1 MNGYIRRDLIINKK
15 NMELETNMTDKI
27 RLKTILNNK
36 LKLKKREEEIFEATY
51 EYAFKMWV
59 IKAWKYLINEWLA
72 EDILNKE

>member
-1 MNGYIRRDLIINKK
+1 VNGYIRRDLIINKK

-51 EYAFKMWV
+51 EYAFKM
-59 IKAWKYLINEWLA
+59 
-72 EDILNKE
+72 